1 MKYSSLDTSAN
12 IDVNENFYRGTT
24 LFADV
29 LAEKHR
35 KLTKFVWIFF
45 MASDCKKLSLN
56 WLSAFFIN
64 DF

>member
-1 MKYSSLDTSAN
+1 MKNSSLDTSAN

-24 LFADV
+24 LFVDV

-35 KLTKFVWIFF
+35 KLIKFVWIFF
-45 MASDCKKLSLN
+45 MVSDGKKLSLN
-56 WLSAFFIN
+56 WLSAFFMN